1 MKAADQDKFKE
12 LKAFYAD
19 MMLKLEDAVS
29 NGELTEFSYLEIRDM
44 TNRVVQN
51 LAKNYESI
59 KKGD

>member
-1 MKAADQDKFKE
+1 
-12 LKAFYAD
+12 
-19 MMLKLEDAVS
+19 MMLKLEDA
-29 NGELTEFSYLEIRDM
+29 GELTEFSYLEIRDM